1 MKKRNLLYILP
12 LVFAVGCEPEFDDIE
27 FNKGTA
33 DFTRTV
39 AVGNSL
45 TAGYQSNALSRDGQ
59 ENSIPEILAKQF
71 ALVGGG
77 EFKTPLLS
85 GDAGMKGA
93 GVDQGLFPQGILLP
107 SLGLVPGTD
116 CNQVT
121 SVGPGLSTSPYS
133 VNLAGALD
141 PTGNTDQSGFFNIDK
156 TQGQF
161 YNNVGVSGARLIHLN
176 FPGYAGANPYFGR
189 FALGANQTM
198 LEYAMNVNATFFTL
212 FIGNNDVLGYATS
225 GGEEGGDAITNGGT
239 FNALYAQTVDSL
251 MKNGAKGAVSNIP
264 SITSIPFFNT
274 VPANAI
280 PVGGT
285 NVALLN
291 AAYANY
297 NALVEGYRVATVISD
312 EEAAL
317 RTISF
322 VEGANYMITSDP
334 NLTAL
339 TNPTNGQPVPKIRQ
353 LKAGELV
360 TLTLP
365 QDSLKCAGWGT
376 QVPVPGQYILL
387 SQEIDNI
394 NTAVNGFNTTIKT
407 IADAKGLAYVDSNSK
422 LKEVQSG
429 LKFNGTNFTTEFVR
443 GGAFSL
449 DGVHPTTRGYVII
462 ANTFIEAINKAYNAN
477 IPLANVNDY
486 PNAL

>member
-93 GVDQGLFPQGILLP
+93 GIVDSIFRAPAGRLFP
-107 SLGLVPGTD
+107 SLGLVGSVD
-116 CNQVT
+116 CNGVT
-121 SVGPGLSTSPYS
+121 SVGPGLSGPLYT
-133 VNLAGALD
+133 VLN
-141 PTGNTDQSGFFNIDK
+141 SGFYNIPS
-156 TQGQF
+156 GSGP
-161 YNNVGVSGARLIHLN
+161 YNNVGVPGARLIHLN
-176 FPGYAGANPYFGR
+176 VPGYGSSQGNPYFER
-189 FALGANQTM
+189 FAESPSQTM
-198 LEYAMNVNATFFTL
+198 INHAMNVNATFFTL

-394 NTAVNGFNTTIKT
+394 NTAINGFNTTIKS